1 MSCYDTLK
9 EKEDLRGYTMETLL
23 ALEEESLPPDE
34 CEKLLNE
41 KEIIYG

>member
-1 MSCYDTLK
+1 MNCYEIL
-9 EKEDLRGYTMETLL
+9 KEDLHGYSLETLL
-23 ALEEESLPPDE
+23 ALEEESLPFDE